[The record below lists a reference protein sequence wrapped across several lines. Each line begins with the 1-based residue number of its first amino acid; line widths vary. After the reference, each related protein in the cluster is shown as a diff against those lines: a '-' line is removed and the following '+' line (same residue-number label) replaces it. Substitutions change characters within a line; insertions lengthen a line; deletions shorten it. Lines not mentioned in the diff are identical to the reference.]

1 MPTPIKLPNLGA
13 EASEA
18 TIESWLVAVGD
29 TVAAGDPVVAIET
42 EKATVEIEAPVAG
55 TARGDRRGRGRG
67 RAHRRHSR
75 PHRRGLI
82 VRCPRRAP

>member
-1 MPTPIKLPNLGA
+1 MSTPLKLPNLGA

-55 TARGDRRGRGRG
+55 TIAAITVPAGGVAPIG
-67 RAHRRHSR
+67 ATL
-75 PHRRGLI
+75 GLI
-82 VRCPRRAP
+82 DEG

>member
-29 TVAAGDPVVAIET
+29 MVAAGDPVVAIET
-42 EKATVEIEAPVAG
+42 EKATVEIESPVSGTLVEITVAAGGVAPVGG
-55 TARGDRRGRGRG
+55 TL
-67 RAHRRHSR
+67 
-75 PHRRGLI
+75 GL
-82 VRCPRRAP
+82 VEEG

>member
-29 TVAAGDPVVAIET
+29 TVAAGDPVVTIET

-55 TARGDRRGRGRG
+55 TLTEITVPAGSVAQVGGTLGIIDEG
-67 RAHRRHSR
+67 
-75 PHRRGLI
+75 
-82 VRCPRRAP
+82 

>member
-1 MPTPIKLPNLGA
+1 MPTPIRLPNLGA

-29 TVAAGDPVVAIET
+29 QVAAGDPVVAIET

-55 TARGDRRGRGRG
+55 RLAEITVPAGDVAPVG
-67 RAHRRHSR
+67 ATL
-75 PHRRGLI
+75 GLI
-82 VRCPRRAP
+82 DEG

>member
-29 TVAAGDPVVAIET
+29 RVTAGDPVVAIET
-42 EKATVEIEAPVAG
+42 EKATVEIELPVSG
-55 TARGDRRGRGRG
+55 TLVEITVSAVGVGPFGG
-67 RAHRRHSR
+67 
-75 PHRRGLI
+75 PLGL
-82 VRCPRRAP
+82 VEEG

>member
-1 MPTPIKLPNLGA
+1 MSTPIKLPNLGA

-55 TARGDRRGRGRG
+55 PIAGITVPA
-67 RAHRRHSR
+67 AAASIWAMMQ
-75 PHRRGLI
+75 LLL
-82 VRCPRRAP
+82 

>member
-55 TARGDRRGRGRG
+55 TIAEITVPAGGVAPVGG
-67 RAHRRHSR
+67 TL
-75 PHRRGLI
+75 GLI
-82 VRCPRRAP
+82 DEG

>member
-42 EKATVEIEAPVAG
+42 EKATVEIESPVSGTLVEITVPAGGVAPVGG
-55 TARGDRRGRGRG
+55 TLGMVEEG
-67 RAHRRHSR
+67 
-75 PHRRGLI
+75 
-82 VRCPRRAP
+82 

>member
-42 EKATVEIEAPVAG
+42 EKATVEIEAPVGGRLTEITVPAG
-55 TARGDRRGRGRG
+55 G
-67 RAHRRHSR
+67 
-75 PHRRGLI
+75 
-82 VRCPRRAP
+82 VAPIGATLGVIEEG